1 MIDRGRLADLLV
13 AEERRFVETHPR
25 SAALAERA
33 DGPLLAG
40 VPMPWM
46 TRWAGSFPVFVES
59 ATGARFTD
67 VDGIEYV
74 DLCLGDTGAMTG
86 HALPAV
92 SVAVAERATKGITT
106 MLPSEDAIWVA
117 DELAHRFGLPRWQF
131 AMTATD
137 ANRFVLR
144 FARHLT
150 GRPRIAVFD
159 WCYHG
164 TVDETLAVLEDGRVV
179 PRPGAMGPQ
188 VDVALTTAVVPF
200 NDLDALDRRLA
211 EGDVACLLME
221 PALTNIGIVL
231 PADGYSEGVR
241 EITRKHDVLL
251 VIDET
256 HTLCA
261 GPGGCTAAWGLEP
274 DLLVVGKPIAGGVPL
289 AAYGMTQQVADRLTP
304 LMLTAEADV
313 SGVGGTLT
321 ANALA
326 LAAARAALSSAL
338 REEDF
343 AVAIPLAER
352 FTEGVQGVIARHGL
366 AWNVQRLGCRAE
378 YWFCPPPRDGAA
390 AAAAV
395 DEDLEQLMHLWAL
408 NRGVLLTPF
417 HNMALFSPAHSEAD
431 VDRHTEVFGEALDA
445 LFRARVVPEV
455 RDRPSGSQ
463 SLALELGDRPFVPA
477 RHHPAGQQ
485 RLGVEHVHHLLGVV
499 GPVGGQP
506 PHGTGLEPCGRQR
519 RERRRDQTALVML
532 LLVPRVGE
540 ERPQLGQPT
549 RREQVLHRPHGV
561 HGAEPHVGRTR
572 LGHAPEGVGDAG
584 PPDLEGQ
591 HVVRRPRGR
600 ECRRRLADPRADL
613 HDHRR
618 LASEPVRPAEAR
630 PVDRLVGDHPALVVG
645 DPRLLLARGE
655 AVAAA
660 GVGEHLP
667 HPAAVV
673 GEPLVGARRAL
684 RHPAARRPGR
694 SGAGRR
700 GCRGRGGR

>member
-1 MIDRGRLADLLV
+1 MIDRGRLADLLL
-13 AEERRFVETHPR
+13 AEDRRFTDSHPR
-25 SAALAERA
+25 SGALAEQA
-33 DGPLLAG
+33 QGSLLAG

-46 TRWAGSFPVFVES
+46 TRWAGSFPLFVES
-59 ATGARFTD
+59 ASGARFTD

-86 HALPAV
+86 HALPTVAA
-92 SVAVAERATKGITT
+92 AVAERAAAGITT

-117 DELAHRFGLPRWQF
+117 DELGRRFGLPRWQF

-150 GRPRIAVFD
+150 GRPRIAVMD

-164 TVDETLAVLEDGRVV
+164 TVDET
-179 PRPGAMGPQ
+179 
-188 VDVALTTAVVPF
+188 LTTAVVPF

-211 EGDVACLLME
+211 GGDVACLLME

-231 PADGYSEGVR
+231 PEEGYSAAVR
-241 EITRKHDVLL
+241 EITRKHDALL

-289 AAYGMTQQVADRLTP
+289 AAYGMTQEIADRLTP

-321 ANALA
+321 ANAMA
-326 LAAARAALSSAL
+326 LAASRATLSSAL

-352 FTEGVQGVIARHGL
+352 LTDGVQAVIDRHGL
-366 AWNVQRLGCRAE
+366 PWNVQRLGCRAE

-395 DEDLEQLMHLWAL
+395 DEELERLMHLWAL

-431 VDRHTEVFGEALDA
+431 VHRHTEVFGAAVDA
-445 LFRARVVPEV
+445 L
-455 RDRPSGSQ
+455 
-463 SLALELGDRPFVPA
+463 LA
-477 RHHPAGQQ
+477 
-485 RLGVEHVHHLLGVV
+485 
-499 GPVGGQP
+499 
-506 PHGTGLEPCGRQR
+506 
-519 RERRRDQTALVML
+519 
-532 LLVPRVGE
+532 
-540 ERPQLGQPT
+540 
-549 RREQVLHRPHGV
+549 
-561 HGAEPHVGRTR
+561 
-572 LGHAPEGVGDAG
+572 
-584 PPDLEGQ
+584 
-591 HVVRRPRGR
+591 
-600 ECRRRLADPRADL
+600 
-613 HDHRR
+613 
-618 LASEPVRPAEAR
+618 
-630 PVDRLVGDHPALVVG
+630 
-645 DPRLLLARGE
+645 
-655 AVAAA
+655 
-660 GVGEHLP
+660 
-667 HPAAVV
+667 
-673 GEPLVGARRAL
+673 
-684 RHPAARRPGR
+684 
-694 SGAGRR
+694 
-700 GCRGRGGR
+700 